1 MVEPTYNHWLQLCG
15 RMRIQSDVLPVWQDL
30 ERRYQEPHRAYHN
43 LEHIGECFTEFAAV
57 RSQALDPNAV
67 ELAIWFHDAIYDP
80 RAQDNEERSGQL
92 AGDFLEPMGLP
103 AVSIH
108 EVRNLI
114 MATRHTT
121 PPTTPD
127 ASLLTDIDL
136 AILGQPPGRFAAF
149 EQQIRQEYAWVPPS
163 EFALGRAKILRGFLD
178 RPTVYSTAAFRQKYE
193 QRARTNLEWGLRQLG
208 C

>member
-1 MVEPTYNHWLQLCG
+1 
-15 RMRIQSDVLPVWQDL
+15 
-30 ERRYQEPHRAYHN
+30 
-43 LEHIGECFTEFAAV
+43 
-57 RSQALDPNAV
+57 
-67 ELAIWFHDAIYDP
+67 
-80 RAQDNEERSGQL
+80 
-92 AGDFLEPMGLP
+92 MGLP

-193 QRARTNLEWGLRQLG
+193 QRARTNLEWG
-208 C
+208 